1 MAEGEDHIRFE
12 MTTAAAE
19 EEQLPPLLSRKDK
32 RDISSRS
39 KQSTGSSQATTPAKE
54 PKKIGLSD
62 YQAKKIKVRVELES
76 SQPKK
81 EESSSSTSP
90 LDKKAKV
97 AAADTI
103 VKLMV
108 PFFKSGKIGNKQ
120 VRHRYK
126 SHPKMLL
133 CLKFGLFAIFE
144 WVYTLQ
150 ASFAFWTFSFCP
162 LLEMITN
169 VPRFL
174 RRFCQLQG

>member
-32 RDISSRS
+32 REISSRS

-90 LDKKAKV
+90 ITSPKSPNPSQGELTGFVHLYCTALVIYSLFCTRILILCTYSVMYRVSQKTSVLKNGHNSYLN
-97 AAADTI
+97 AAIKTI
-103 VKLMV
+103 KT
-108 PFFKSGKIGNKQ
+108 
-120 VRHRYK
+120 
-126 SHPKMLL
+126 
-133 CLKFGLFAIFE
+133 IFE
-144 WVYTLQ
+144 N
-150 ASFAFWTFSFCP
+150 S
-162 LLEMITN
+162 
-169 VPRFL
+169 
-174 RRFCQLQG
+174 

>member
-12 MTTAAAE
+12 MKAAAAE
-19 EEQLPPLLSRKDK
+19 EEHPLPPARKDK
-32 RDISSRS
+32 RDSADEPRAKRDSRS
-39 KQSTGSSQATTPAKE
+39 KQGTLASTTTTPSKDKT

-76 SQPKK
+76 QPPAKRDGD
-81 EESSSSTSP
+81 SSSTSP

-120 VRHRYK
+120 VYGFLYLE
-126 SHPKMLL
+126 SS
-133 CLKFGLFAIFE
+133 LFK
-144 WVYTLQ
+144 
-150 ASFAFWTFSFCP
+150 CP
-162 LLEMITN
+162 LL
-169 VPRFL
+169 
-174 RRFCQLQG
+174 